1 VEKLFKPCTVV
12 PVWPRSIPSA
22 STSPALSATGA
33 PALRGAHVAA
43 NRHPRAIPMWVPV
56 FMPSHVTPM
65 VTVVHAL
72 YYGICKV

>member
-1 VEKLFKPCTVV
+1 
-12 PVWPRSIPSA
+12 
-22 STSPALSATGA
+22 
-33 PALRGAHVAA
+33 VAA